1 MKKNKKKKCGLLG
14 FLIKFFGRLMLIFA
28 AACAVT
34 GAILKFI
41 DYIKSKKSSS
51 DNCDREFKEF
61 FNFCGNKSE
70 LVSEDDVAG
79 VISKNILAV
88 TEIDISGSTLREDGF
103 ISVASTLSAV
113 NIIVPSDVN
122 VKIDGL
128 NRYSKVEN
136 FVPEDSSLPT
146 LYVVTKCLLS
156 DIRISRQE

>member
-1 MKKNKKKKCGLLG
+1 MKKSKKKKCGVLG
-14 FLIKFFGRLMLIFA
+14 CLIKFFGRLMLIFT

-34 GAILKFI
+34 GAIIKFVE
-41 DYIKSKKSSS
+41 YIKTKKSST

-61 FNFCGNKSE
+61 FNFIGKKSE

-79 VISKNILAV
+79 IISKNILAV
-88 TEIDISGSTLREDGF
+88 TEIDISGSNMREDGF
-103 ISVASTLSAV
+103 VSVVSTLSAV

-122 VKIDGL
+122 IKVDGL
-128 NRYSKVEN
+128 NKYSQIEN

-146 LYVVTKCLLS
+146 LYIVTKCLLS